1 MDLSHSPR
9 SSQLQSLPESHFDLF
24 GLPEKFALD
33 LAQLERARLA
43 VQTQIHPD
51 RFAAGT
57 DRDKRLAMQWAAQ
70 ANAAYL
76 VLKNPVQRAA
86 YLCERRGVPVQAE
99 NNTAMPADF
108 LMQQMQWREALEDLR
123 DAADA
128 AGLQALHAQVQA
140 QRTQRMAA
148 ITQALDVD
156 NAPQIAA
163 EQVRALLFLDRFTE
177 ELRRAADALPQRS
190 D

>member
-1 MDLSHSPR
+1 MDLSQSPR
-9 SSQLQSLPESHFDLF
+9 SSQLPRLRESHFDLF

-43 VQTQIHPD
+43 VQSQIHPD

-108 LMQQMQWREALEDLR
+108 LMQQMQWREALDDLR
-123 DAADA
+123 DAGDA

-140 QRTQRMAA
+140 QRTQRLAA

-177 ELRRAADALPQRS
+177 ELRRAADTLPQRS

>member
-1 MDLSHSPR
+1 MDLSQ
-9 SSQLQSLPESHFDLF
+9 SSQSHFALF
-24 GLPEKFALD
+24 GLPETFALD

-43 VQTQIHPD
+43 VQAQIHPD

-86 YLCERRGVPVQAE
+86 YLCERRGAPVQAE

-108 LMQQMQWREALEDLR
+108 LQQQMQWREALDDLR
-123 DAADA
+123 DAGDS
-128 AGLQALHAQVQA
+128 AGLQTLREQVQL
-140 QRTQRMAA
+140 QSTQRMAA

-156 NAPQIAA
+156 NAPQAAA

>member
-1 MDLSHSPR
+1 MDLSQS
-9 SSQLQSLPESHFDLF
+9 LQSHFALF
-24 GLPEKFALD
+24 GLPETFALD

-43 VQTQIHPD
+43 VQAQIHPD
-51 RFAAGT
+51 RFVSGT

-86 YLCERRGVPVQAE
+86 YLCERRGAPVQAE

-108 LMQQMQWREALEDLR
+108 LQQQMQWREDLDALR
-123 DAADA
+123 HAADV
-128 AGLQALHAQVQA
+128 AGLQTLRAEVQGQRA
-140 QRTQRMAA
+140 QRIAA
-148 ITQALDVD
+148 IAQALDVD
-156 NAPQIAA
+156 NAPQAA
-163 EQVRALLFLDRFTE
+163 AAQVRALLFLDRFTE
-177 ELRRAADALPQRS
+177 ELRRVADGLPQLS

>member
-1 MDLSHSPR
+1 MDAT
-9 SSQLQSLPESHFDLF
+9 QSYFALF
-24 GLPEKFALD
+24 GLPETFALD

-43 VQTQIHPD
+43 VQSQVHPD

-76 VLKNPVQRAA
+76 TLKNPVRRAT
-86 YLCERRGVPVQAE
+86 YLCEQRGAPIQAE

-108 LMQQMQWREALEDLR
+108 LMQQMAWRETLDELR

-128 AGLQALHAQVQA
+128 AGLQALQAEVLA
-140 QRTQRMAA
+140 QRAERLAA
-148 ITQALDVD
+148 VRQALDEE
-156 NAPQIAA
+156 NAPQRAA
-163 EQVRALLFLDRFTE
+163 EQVRALLFLDRFAD
-177 ELRRAADALPQRS
+177 ELRRDSERLAPQTV
-190 D
+190 

>member
-1 MDLSHSPR
+1 MDLS
-9 SSQLQSLPESHFDLF
+9 QSHFALF
-24 GLPEKFALD
+24 GLPETFALD

-43 VQTQIHPD
+43 VQAQIHPD

-86 YLCERRGVPVQAE
+86 YLCERRGAPVQAE

-108 LMQQMQWREALEDLR
+108 LMQQMQWRESLDALR

-128 AGLQALHAQVQA
+128 AGLQALREEVLAQQA
-140 QRTQRMAA
+140 QRIAA
-148 ITQALDVD
+148 IAQALDMD
-156 NAPQIAA
+156 NAPLAA
-163 EQVRALLFLDRFTE
+163 ADQVRALLFLDRFND
-177 ELRRAADALPQRS
+177 ELRRAADALPQPA

>member
-1 MDLSHSPR
+1 MDAT
-9 SSQLQSLPESHFDLF
+9 QSYFALF
-24 GLPEKFALD
+24 GLPETFALD

-43 VQTQIHPD
+43 VQSQVHPD

-76 VLKNPVQRAA
+76 TLKNPVRRAT
-86 YLCERRGVPVQAE
+86 YLCERRGAPIQAE

-108 LMQQMQWREALEDLR
+108 LMQQMTWRETLDELR

-128 AGLQALHAQVQA
+128 AGLQALQAEVLA
-140 QRTQRMAA
+140 QRAERLAA
-148 ITQALDVD
+148 VRQALDEE
-156 NAPQIAA
+156 NAPQKAA
-163 EQVRALLFLDRFTE
+163 EQVRALLFLDRFAD
-177 ELRRAADALPQRS
+177 ELRRDSERLAPQTV
-190 D
+190 

>member
-1 MDLSHSPR
+1 MDLS
-9 SSQLQSLPESHFDLF
+9 QSHFALF
-24 GLPEKFALD
+24 GLPETFALD

-43 VQTQIHPD
+43 VQAQIHPD

-86 YLCERRGVPVQAE
+86 YLCERRGAPVQAE

-108 LMQQMQWREALEDLR
+108 LMQQMQWRESLDALR

-128 AGLQALHAQVQA
+128 AGLQALREEVLAQQA
-140 QRTQRMAA
+140 QRIAA
-148 ITQALDVD
+148 IAQALDMD
-156 NAPQIAA
+156 NAPLAA
-163 EQVRALLFLDRFTE
+163 ADQVRALLFLDRFTD
-177 ELRRAADALPQRS
+177 ELRRAADALPQPA

>member
-1 MDLSHSPR
+1 MDLSQSP
-9 SSQLQSLPESHFDLF
+9 QSHFALF
-24 GLPEKFALD
+24 GLPETFSLD
-33 LAQLERARLA
+33 LSQLERARLA
-43 VQTQIHPD
+43 VQAQVHPD

-57 DRDKRLAMQWAAQ
+57 DRDRRLAMQWAAQ

-86 YLCERRGVPVQAE
+86 YLCECRGAPVQAE

-108 LMQQMQWREALEDLR
+108 LLQQMQWRESLDDLR

-128 AGLQALHAQVQA
+128 VGLQALRAQVQA
-140 QRTQRMAA
+140 QRTQRIAA
-148 ITQALDVD
+148 IAQALDVD
-156 NAPQIAA
+156 NAPQVAA

-177 ELRRAADALPQRS
+177 ELRRAADALPQLP